1 MQESKIEIVKS
12 TGEKTFFSFDKLRA
26 SLKKSGAGE
35 AVVEMILETIKE
47 KLYPGISTKEIYKR
61 AYSLL
66 RKEKTIFASR
76 YKLKQAL
83 FELGPTGF
91 PFERFVSRILDHS
104 GYKTSV
110 SKMVQGQCVSHEVD
124 VLAEKNGQAIMVE
137 CKFHSDATKKCDIK
151 VPLYIH
157 SRYEDIKTR
166 WNGDSQNLPLSA
178 GWVVTNTQFTRDAI
192 AYGSCSGLYLL
203 SWNHPDKH
211 ALKDRIDQLG
221 LYPVTVSSLL
231 TGKEKD
237 YLLKWD
243 VVLLK
248 EVYRDRYL
256 LDHLSIS
263 AERKKRI
270 LNEVQALCRL

>member
-1 MQESKIEIVKS
+1 MQKSKIEIVKS

-35 AVVEMILETIKE
+35 AVVEIILETIKE
-47 KLYPGISTKEIYKR
+47 ELYPGISTKEIYNR

-66 RKEKTIFASR
+66 RKEKAVFASR

-91 PFERFVSRILDHS
+91 PFERFVSRILSHS

-110 SKMVQGQCVSHEVD
+110 SKMVQGHCVSHEVD

-137 CKFHSDATKKCDIK
+137 CKFHSDATKKCDVK

-157 SRYEDIKTR
+157 SRYADIKTR
-166 WNGDSQNLPLSA
+166 WNGDSQKLPLSA

-192 AYGSCSGLYLL
+192 AYGNCSGLYLL

-221 LYPVTVSSLL
+221 LYPLTVSSLL

-237 YLLKWD
+237 YLLKRD

-248 EVYRDRYL
+248 ELYKDRYL
-256 LDHLSIS
+256 LDHLGIS
-263 AERKKRI
+263 RERKKRI
-270 LNEVQALCRL
+270 LNEAEALCGL

>member
-1 MQESKIEIVKS
+1 MREPKIEIVKS

-26 SLKKSGAGE
+26 SLRKSGAGE
-35 AVVEMILETIKE
+35 PIVETILEKIKE
-47 KLYPGISTKEIYKR
+47 ELYPGISTKEIYNR

-66 RKEKTIFASR
+66 RKERGVFASR
-76 YKLKQAL
+76 YKLKKAL

-91 PFERFVSRILDHS
+91 PFERFVSRILTHS
-104 GYKTSV
+104 GYKTRV
-110 SKMVQGQCVSHEVD
+110 SEMVQGHCVSHEVD

-137 CKFHSDATKKCDIK
+137 CKFHSDATKKCDVK

-157 SRYEDIKTR
+157 SRYSDIKTH
-166 WNGDSQNLPLSA
+166 WNGDRHKVPLNA

-203 SWNHPDKH
+203 SWDYPVNE
-211 ALKDRIDQLG
+211 ALKDRIDRLG
-221 LYPVTVSSLL
+221 LYPLTVTRLL

-237 YLLKWD
+237 YLLKRD

-248 EVYRDRYL
+248 ELYKDRYL
-256 LDHLSIS
+256 LDHLGIS
-263 AERKKRI
+263 EERKKRI
-270 LNEVQALCRL
+270 LKEVQDLCRM